1 MGTCVY
7 ISSLLNTFNGIRKM
21 FAVIRTGGKQYKVT
35 KSSKIKVE
43 KLDAK
48 EGENLDIS
56 DVLLVNDGKDTKIG
70 EPVLEGAKVVAKV
83 VEHVRDPK
91 IVIFKK
97 KRRQNYRR
105 KHGHRQEHTVLEIT
119 DIKAA

>member
-21 FAVIRTGGKQYKVT
+21 FAVIRTGEKQYKVT